1 MQPGAACGERRH
13 AGFADLPTPIAADQP
28 LPSWAAM
35 DQAGR
40 REFWASLAIR
50 HCRGIGA
57 RSRARL
63 LNTFGSAYRAL
74 QAKDEWVH
82 AGLSRRQARALGGE
96 SWRVGAMEEWERVRK
111 LDDKILLWTDPR
123 YPQRLREL
131 PDAPVLLYC
140 RGATAMLQS
149 PAFAVVGSRRA
160 TPHGCTVA
168 SYMARSLA
176 SCGIVIVSGMAQGI
190 DRAVHEAALQRT
202 GKSIGVLGTG
212 INKIYPKEN
221 TYLFKNM
228 TEQGL
233 LLSEFA
239 PETPPMAA
247 HFPVRNR
254 IISGLAL
261 GVLVVEAT
269 SCSGSL
275 ITARLALEQNRDV
288 YAVPG
293 SALDTHCLGCQDLVR
308 QGARPVFSAEDILR
322 DLADQLRPFGISGAN
337 PMEGDNTA
345 LVNLQSACI
354 ATPPVAQR
362 RIGKAAAKPGQ
373 AASVPACDSAG
384 ALTPPERKQPLL
396 NLLRQSGP
404 MQFDALSLALK
415 LTAAEL
421 SSLLIGLEMTG
432 EVQRL
437 PGARYKVLA

>member
-1 MQPGAACGERRH
+1 MQPGAARGERRH

-35 DQAGR
+35 DQTGR

-50 HCRGIGA
+50 HCRGLGA

-82 AGLSRRQARALGGE
+82 AGLSRRQARELGGE
-96 SWRVGAMEEWERVRK
+96 SWRVDAMEEWERVRK

-140 RGATAMLQS
+140 RGDPALLQS
-149 PAFAVVGSRRA
+149 PAFAVVGSHRA

-168 SYMARSLA
+168 SYMARCLA
-176 SCGIVIVSGMAQGI
+176 SSGIVIVSGMAQGI

-221 TYLFKNM
+221 AYLFKNM
-228 TEQGL
+228 TEHGL

-269 SCSGSL
+269 SYSGSL

-322 DLADQLRPFGISGAN
+322 DLADQLRPFGISGVN
-337 PMEGDNTA
+337 PTEGDNTA
-345 LVNLQSACI
+345 VVNLQSACI

-373 AASVPACDSAG
+373 AASVHTCDSAD

-404 MQFDALSLALK
+404 IQADWA
-415 LTAAEL
+415 
-421 SSLLIGLEMTG
+421 
-432 EVQRL
+432 
-437 PGARYKVLA
+437 